1 MDPTGPLS
9 IDYLEEKKCKAI
21 KITIKIFQ
29 KFLNARLDDVLKTDL
44 KSKETFYRVL
54 AVVDNW
60 SIRYLYLK

>member
-44 KSKETFYRVL
+44 KSKETFIVC
-54 AVVDNW
+54 VVDNW
-60 SIRYLYLK
+60 SIRYLDLK